1 MTVDSREDT
10 GSGPAGSRIEER
22 WLDTGSGPGHTV
34 QVRVYDC
41 ADKDP
46 EAAYRR
52 ILDHGMACPVCRAL
66 DEDGRA
72 NGDCST
78 ARRLNLAWGMARR
91 QTA

>member
-10 GSGPAGSRIEER
+10 GTSSATSRVEER
-22 WLDTGSGPGHTV
+22 WLDTGSGPGRTV
-34 QVRVYDC
+34 QVRVYGC
-41 ADKDP
+41 VNEGP
-46 EAAYRR
+46 EAAYQR
-52 ILDHGMACPVCRAL
+52 ILDHGMHCATCRAL

-72 NGDCST
+72 NGDCDT